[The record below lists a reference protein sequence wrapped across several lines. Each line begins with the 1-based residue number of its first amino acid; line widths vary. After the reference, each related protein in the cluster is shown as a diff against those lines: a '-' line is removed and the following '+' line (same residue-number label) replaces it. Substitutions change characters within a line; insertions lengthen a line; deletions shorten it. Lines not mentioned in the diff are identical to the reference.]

1 MLFITHKDGFHVKD
15 HHLSCGCIGNVS
27 YNKHPDNENR
37 TIFRM
42 TLDTS
47 KYTEGHFE
55 KHLSLM
61 GYTKDDP
68 ERNFKHFP
76 LRIIGEAYK

>member
-1 MLFITHKDGFHVKD
+1 
-15 HHLSCGCIGNVS
+15 
-27 YNKHPDNENR
+27 
-37 TIFRM
+37 M

-47 KYTEGHFE
+47 KYSEGHFE

-61 GYTKDDP
+61 GYTKNDP